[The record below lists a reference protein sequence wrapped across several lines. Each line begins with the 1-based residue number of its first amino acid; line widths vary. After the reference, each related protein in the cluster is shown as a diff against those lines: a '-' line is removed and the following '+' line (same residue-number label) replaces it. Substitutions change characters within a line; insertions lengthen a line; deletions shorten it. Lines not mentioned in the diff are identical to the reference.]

1 MRKCIALGYC
11 KLQYLLR
18 FESQWLTARV
28 TPMGGRVII
37 TK

>member
-18 FESQWLTARV
+18 FEEWLTARV